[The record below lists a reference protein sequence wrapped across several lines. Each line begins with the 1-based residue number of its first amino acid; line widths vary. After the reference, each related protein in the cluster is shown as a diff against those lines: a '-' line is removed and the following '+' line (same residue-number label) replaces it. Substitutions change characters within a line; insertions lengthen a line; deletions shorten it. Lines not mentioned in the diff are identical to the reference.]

1 MRHKLIVPLEAVTIA
16 YVILVAEPVPV
27 PTDKCVMLVF
37 SFEYMRKVETTG
49 GHLRIC
55 VINQRKNKT

>member
-27 PTDKCVMLVF
+27 PTDKCVKHF
-37 SFEYMRKVETTG
+37 S
-49 GHLRIC
+49 
-55 VINQRKNKT
+55 